1 MCTKLYIFFIQIYFF
16 ILIQI
21 GDFRQNKSL
30 PHFSIQNTHLYI
42 FCIHLYMFCRHLYI
56 FCILF
61 FNGLDIPLV
70 KVYIAYV
77 MHLKPGVYLETRI
90 CCFFIVQLES
100 TGICYKIGSASFKNV
115 LGYCF
120 FKTPACGIYVSVQ
133 YITT

>member
-1 MCTKLYIFFIQIYFF
+1 MCTKLYIFFIRIYFF

-42 FCIHLYMFCRHLYI
+42 FCIHLYMFCIHLYIFCIHLYI

-90 CCFFIVQLES
+90 FGRDF
-100 TGICYKIGSASFKNV
+100 KSAVSSLFDRKVSATKSVPQV
-115 LGYCF
+115 L
-120 FKTPACGIYVSVQ
+120 KMS
-133 YITT
+133 